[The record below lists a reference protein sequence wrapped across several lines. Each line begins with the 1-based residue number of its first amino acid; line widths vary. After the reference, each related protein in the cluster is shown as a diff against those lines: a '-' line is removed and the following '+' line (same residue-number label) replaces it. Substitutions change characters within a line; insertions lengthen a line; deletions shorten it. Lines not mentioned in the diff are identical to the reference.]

1 MLVRR
6 AENEKVRSKNRE
18 LEHELE
24 RLENYGTQLK
34 DNILDMMAD
43 YRLQFEQLTLSI
55 EENNKEIDFLRKQLG
70 EA

>member
-1 MLVRR
+1 MLLKR

-18 LEHELE
+18 LGHELE
-24 RLENYGTQLK
+24 RLENYSTQLK